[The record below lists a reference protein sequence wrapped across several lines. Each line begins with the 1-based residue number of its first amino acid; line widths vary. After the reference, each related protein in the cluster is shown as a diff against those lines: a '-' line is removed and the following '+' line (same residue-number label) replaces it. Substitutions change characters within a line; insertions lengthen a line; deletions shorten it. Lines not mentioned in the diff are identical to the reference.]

1 MRNIFRV
8 LLAAASSCF
17 ALASLHTEREFTL
30 KSAENEISKQFP
42 SVKQLSTTELAS
54 LLQSPNLVLLDVRQP
69 QEFAISH
76 LPGAQRIA
84 PLGPTNHSEFDPSQL
99 QLRNKT
105 VVFYCSVGY
114 RSSQIA
120 EVLDTALKELG
131 VSAVYNLQGGI
142 FAWHNENRALVN
154 QSGATDFIHPFDSHY
169 GKLLLRQN
177 LVSTTLR

>member
-1 MRNIFRV
+1 MRTIFRAFV
-8 LLAAASSCF
+8 A
-17 ALASLHTEREFTL
+17 ALASCLALTTLYTDKGFTL
-30 KSAENEISKQFP
+30 QSVEKEISRQFP
-42 SVKQLSTTELAS
+42 RIKQLSTNELAS

-69 QEFAISH
+69 QEFAVSH
-76 LPGAQRIA
+76 LPGAQRVT
-84 PLGPTNHSEFDPSQL
+84 PLSQTDDCEFHPSQL

-120 EVLDTALKELG
+120 EALDTELKNMG

-142 FAWHNENRALVN
+142 FAWHNEKRALVN
-154 QSGATDFIHPFDSHY
+154 QSGATDFVHPFDSHY